1 MGCIESLPYE
11 IILRGSSFKECREY
25 VRGHYKEYRDVPPGF
40 KVFDTHII
48 GVPPVTIGFDGDYVI
63 FPFTKPCHGTF
74 LLRIQD
80 KEEAA
85 RLRTVKI
92 PS

>member
-11 IILRGSSFKECREY
+11 VILRGASFKECRDY
-25 VRGHYKEYRDVPPGF
+25 IRNHFKESIEVKPGF

-48 GVPPVTIGFDGDYVI
+48 GVPPISVGLDGDFVV

-74 LLRIQD
+74 LLRVED
-80 KEEAA
+80 KAEAD
-85 RLRTVKI
+85 RLRKRK
-92 PS
+92 

>member
-11 IILRGSSFKECREY
+11 VILRGASFKECRDHI
-25 VRGHYKEYRDVPPGF
+25 RNHFKESIEVKPGS

-48 GVPPVTIGFDGDYVI
+48 GVPPISVALDGDFVI

-74 LLRIQD
+74 LLRVED
-80 KEEAA
+80 KAEAD
-85 RLRTVKI
+85 RLRKRK
-92 PS
+92 

>member
-11 IILRGSSFKECREY
+11 VILRGASFKECRDY
-25 VRGHYKEYRDVPPGF
+25 IRNHFKESIEVKPGF

-48 GVPPVTIGFDGDYVI
+48 GVPPISVGLDGDFVI

-74 LLRIQD
+74 LLRVED
-80 KEEAA
+80 KAEAD
-85 RLRTVKI
+85 RLRKRK
-92 PS
+92 

>member
-11 IILRGSSFKECREY
+11 VILRGASFKECRDY
-25 VRGHYKEYRDVPPGF
+25 IRNHFKESIEVKPGF

-48 GVPPVTIGFDGDYVI
+48 GVPPISIGLDGDFVI

-74 LLRIQD
+74 LLRVED
-80 KEEAA
+80 PVEAD
-85 RLRTVKI
+85 RLRKRT
-92 PS
+92 

>member
-11 IILRGSSFKECREY
+11 VLLRGGSFKECRDY
-25 VRGHYKEYRDVPPGF
+25 ISNHFKESIEVKPGF

-48 GVPPVTIGFDGDYVI
+48 GVPPISIGFDGDFVI

-74 LLRIQD
+74 LLRVED
-80 KEEAA
+80 RAEAD
-85 RLRTVKI
+85 RLRKRT
-92 PS
+92 